1 MQQLLNSA
9 VLNPDGK
16 ISQDTRGTG
25 QGKVG
30 KIADAAVVLLVRLG
44 MQIGQERFLTLSKID
59 GTTRHGGW
67 INAR

>member
-30 KIADAAVVLLVRLG
+30 KIVDAAVILPVRLG
-44 MQIGQERFLTLSKID
+44 MQSVRKGS
-59 GTTRHGGW
+59 
-67 INAR
+67 